1 MMRSSIYIITILFL
15 SCNSSTSLKSSYW
28 ENKKDDFKY
37 LNKKEFISDSTLE
50 AELESLKLISHP
62 IFDTTLEDKVY
73 LYSWQDRDKSKIE
86 FTVVHDEGELG
97 LKIWYFILDKDSNL
111 ISWTQVGGK
120 GSEFG
125 FTFETRSTFKNT
137 DTLINIGSTTQW
149 IDFAKL
155 KKMEK
160 TMGDTTFSYLI
171 IDSRGKV
178 TESIFKKVKELDF
191 GKE

>member
-1 MMRSSIYIITILFL
+1 MRSSIYIITILFL

-160 TMGDTTFSYLI
+160 TIGDTTFSYLI

-178 TESIFKKVKELDF
+178 TKSIFKKVKELDF

>member
-1 MMRSSIYIITILFL
+1 MRSSIYIITILFL
-15 SCNSSTSLKSSYW
+15 SCNSSTSLKSSFW

-97 LKIWYFILDKDSNL
+97 LKIWYFILD
-111 ISWTQVGGK
+111 
-120 GSEFG
+120 
-125 FTFETRSTFKNT
+125 
-137 DTLINIGSTTQW
+137 
-149 IDFAKL
+149 
-155 KKMEK
+155 
-160 TMGDTTFSYLI
+160 
-171 IDSRGKV
+171 
-178 TESIFKKVKELDF
+178 
-191 GKE
+191 

>member
-1 MMRSSIYIITILFL
+1 MRSSIYIITILFL
-15 SCNSSTSLKSSYW
+15 SCNSSTSLKSSFW

-50 AELESLKLISHP
+50 AEIKSLKIVSHQL
-62 IFDTTLEDKVY
+62 FDTTLEDKVY

-97 LKIWYFILDKDSNL
+97 LKIFYFILDKNDNL
-111 ISWTQVGGK
+111 ISWTQIGGK
-120 GSEFG
+120 GSEYG

-137 DTLINIGSTTQW
+137 DTLINIGATTQW
-149 IDFAKL
+149 LDFAKL
-155 KKMEK
+155 TKLEK
-160 TMGDTTFSYLI
+160 TMGDSTFSYLI
-171 IDSRGKV
+171 IDSSGKV
-178 TESIFKKVKELDF
+178 TNNIFKKVKELNF

>member
-160 TMGDTTFSYLI
+160 TIGDTTFSYLI

-178 TESIFKKVKELDF
+178 TKSIFKKVKELDF